1 MCQGGGEFPRA
12 MDPTAID
19 DHHDLFPGCA
29 KDAQDLMDILAEF
42 LRIKMGHDFIE
53 DARRSIL
60 DGANDAEQ
68 HPAGDATPG
77 AIAPPDLAFERLVPF
92 DLTVAQGAGG
102 QARALGTAPPACPGQ
117 GKTPEDG
124 FIFIK
129 QNDLASASPVVW
141 LK

>member
-1 MCQGGGEFPRA
+1 MSVRSTEPA
-12 MDPTAID
+12 AI
-19 DHHDLFPGCA
+19 P
-29 KDAQDLMDILAEF
+29 ILAQ
-42 LRIKMGHDFIE
+42 LLGIKMGHDLRE
-53 DARRSIL
+53 DTRRAIL
-60 DGANDAEQ
+60 DSPDNAEQ
-68 HPAGDATPG
+68 DTAGDATPG